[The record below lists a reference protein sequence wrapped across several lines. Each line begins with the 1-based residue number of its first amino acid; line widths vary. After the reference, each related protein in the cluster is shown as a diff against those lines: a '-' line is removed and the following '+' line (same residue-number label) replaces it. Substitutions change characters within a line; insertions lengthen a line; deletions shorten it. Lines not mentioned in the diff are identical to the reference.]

1 MGMIRMAHRMHVL
14 MTVLLI
20 LLITVPL
27 FPLVLSSLSHGW
39 TWPSVFPESISLR
52 GWRYVFFGNA
62 GTWSAVWVS
71 FEIAIAVTCINLV
84 LTIPAADAIARWPFR
99 GKLLIQAILFTPLVV
114 PPFVSTMGMYITFI
128 RLNLTETVAGV
139 ILAHIVPS
147 LPYVVRALV
156 ISFSTLGFEWEEQ
169 ARMLGAGR
177 LPRLLHVVLPHIFP
191 GIIAGAS
198 LSILVSLSQYLITF
212 LIGGGQVTTLTL
224 LMFPFINGGDPVIG
238 SAYTI
243 LFAATAGIALFIMD
257 FSLKRYYGQKIR
269 IHV

>member
-1 MGMIRMAHRMHVL
+1 MTRFMHRMH
-14 MTVLLI
+14 LLVTI
-20 LLITVPL
+20 MLVLLITVPL
-27 FPLVLSSLSHGW
+27 IPLVLSSLSHGW
-39 TWPSVFPESISLR
+39 TWPSVFPEAWSVR
-52 GWRYVFFGNA
+52 GWNYIFFGNA
-62 GTWSAVWVS
+62 GTWAAIWVS
-71 FEIAIAVTCINLV
+71 LEIAVVVTVINLV
-84 LTIPAADAIARWPFR
+84 LTIPAANALARWPFR
-99 GKLLIQAILFTPLVV
+99 GKLLVQAILFTPLVV
-114 PPFVSTMGMYITFI
+114 PPFVSIMGMYITFI
-128 RLNLTETVAGV
+128 RLNLAETVVGV
-139 ILAHIVPS
+139 ILAHLVPT

-177 LPRLLHVVLPHIFP
+177 FQRLLHVVFPHIFP

-269 IHV
+269 VHV

>member
-1 MGMIRMAHRMHVL
+1 MVRMVHRMHVFV
-14 MTVLLI
+14 TVLLV

-27 FPLVLSSLSHGW
+27 IPLVLSSLSHGW
-39 TWPSVFPESISLR
+39 TWPSIFPAAWSLR
-52 GWRYVFFGNA
+52 GWRYVFVGNA

-71 FEIAIAVTCINLV
+71 LEIAVMVTAINLV
-84 LTIPAADAIARWPFR
+84 LIVPAANAIARWPFR
-99 GKLLIQAILFTPLVV
+99 GKLLVQAILFTPLVV

-128 RLNLTETVAGV
+128 RLNLTETVVGV
-139 ILAHIVPS
+139 ILAHIVPT
-147 LPYVVRALV
+147 LPYMVRALV

-169 ARMLGAGR
+169 AQMLGAGR
-177 LPRLLHVVLPHIFP
+177 FQRLLHVVFPHIFP
-191 GIIAGAS
+191 GILAGAS

-238 SAYTI
+238 SAYTL
-243 LFAATAGIALFIMD
+243 LFVAMAGIALFLMD

-269 IHV
+269 VHV